1 MKAAIMHLHR
11 ERQRRKGDATRCKT
25 RRDAITS
32 PPVATQHMSWAPLLW
47 CVLSSPCRGRS
58 FITVCALMDRR
69 EAVTLVNDQYLL
81 PPAAQ
86 LIDRVLCGRSLCG
99 GPKYWTPC
107 LRLRDD
113 ALLFVNCPLKNSH
126 INRRKADK

>member
-1 MKAAIMHLHR
+1 MKAAIMHLHC

-99 GPKYWTPC
+99 GQI
-107 LRLRDD
+107 LD
-113 ALLFVNCPLKNSH
+113 AVFEIERRRPTFCQLSTREQSH
-126 INRRKADK
+126 E